1 MKNTFI
7 IIFIIIILL
16 QIIQIEKTNPKS
28 NPKLE
33 INAPKEIMNI
43 FKRSCYD
50 CHSNDTNWPWYSSI
64 APVSWSVSSH
74 VEDGRQWLNFS
85 IWNSYTIN
93 EQNKKIKEIFRS
105 IYIAMPPSD
114 YIYFHEESFLT
125 KKERNLVRDW
135 TGVMNDNKP
144 IFTNITEKIHE

>member
-1 MKNTFI
+1 
-7 IIFIIIILL
+7 
-16 QIIQIEKTNPKS
+16 
-28 NPKLE
+28 
-33 INAPKEIMNI
+33 MNI

-93 EQNKKIKEIFRS
+93 EQNKKIKERNKKK
-105 IYIAMPPSD
+105 MT
-114 YIYFHEESFLT
+114 HE
-125 KKERNLVRDW
+125 
-135 TGVMNDNKP
+135 
-144 IFTNITEKIHE
+144 TNIVR